1 MTQFTPRQQNILDVI
16 GQKKEATNNQD
27 VLAELQKRGN
37 LISRETLVREL
48 NALVKNGALLK
59 TGRGRG
65 VAYRTKGAHPLLAP
79 LDVEKYLAQEVDVR
93 APKPILFNFGIFQKM
108 EGVFTPTEIAEL
120 NAENEAYRKRVKALS
135 PALLQKEY
143 ERVTIELS
151 WKSSKIEGN
160 TYTLLDTETL
170 IKEQREAAGHT
181 KEEAVMILNHKK
193 ALDYILRSRE
203 KFKTLT
209 LRAIEDVHRLLVDG
223 LNVNFGLRSRAVG
236 ITGTAYRPLNNKHQI
251 AEAVEKATA
260 EINNMQDPWSKA
272 LAALLLLAYIQPFE
286 DGNKRASRL
295 TANAC
300 LIAHDACPLSFRSVD
315 ETEYKKA
322 LTLFYELNNASLM
335 KKLFV
340 EQWRFA
346 VQHYFQ

>member
-1 MTQFTPRQQNILDVI
+1 MTQFTPRQQNILDFVE
-16 GQKKEATNNQD
+16 QKKEATNQEI
-27 VLAELQKRGN
+27 LAELEKKGD

-48 NALVKNGALLK
+48 NALVEREALVK
-59 TGRGRG
+59 TGKGRG
-65 VAYRTKGAHPLLAP
+65 VTYSVKSAHPLLAP

-93 APKPILFNFGIFQKM
+93 APKPIQFNFDIFSKM
-108 EGVFTPTEIAEL
+108 EGLFLPAEIAEL
-120 NAENEAYRKRVKALS
+120 NTENEAYRKRVRVLS
-135 PALLQKEY
+135 PALLAKEY

-160 TYTLLDTETL
+160 TYTLLDTESL
-170 IKEQREAAGHT
+170 IKEHREAAGHT

-203 KFKTLT
+203 KFKKLS
-209 LRAIEDVHRLLVDG
+209 LRDIEDVHRLLVDG

-236 ITGTAYRPLNNKHQI
+236 ITGTAYRPMDNKHQI

-260 EINNMQDPWSKA
+260 EINKLADAWSRGF
-272 LAALLLLAYIQPFE
+272 AALLLIAYIQPFE

-295 TANAC
+295 LANAC
-300 LIAHDACPLSFRSVD
+300 LLAHDACPLSFRSID
-315 ETEYKKA
+315 ETEYKKGITVFYEMNNAA
-322 LTLFYELNNASLM
+322 LMKTLFL
-335 KKLFV
+335 

-346 VQHYFQ
+346 LQNYFL